1 MSMES
6 LPFLG
11 FRVLG
16 VDTKNSNPK
25 FTGKYQVF
33 HYTFLFNAYLV
44 SFIGE
49 KREQIGALEKER
61 QSVYNRNRHKKSGAL
76 NAQAREI
83 SARIKPLRA
92 ELSIAKAALKKIP
105 KLKEVIEA
113 ERQAETAVI
122 TKNRERRHAR

>member
-33 HYTFLFNAYLV
+33 HYTFLFNAYDNSLNCQ
-44 SFIGE
+44 SDIE
-49 KREQIGALEKER
+49 KI
-61 QSVYNRNRHKKSGAL
+61 
-76 NAQAREI
+76 
-83 SARIKPLRA
+83 
-92 ELSIAKAALKKIP
+92 
-105 KLKEVIEA
+105 
-113 ERQAETAVI
+113 
-122 TKNRERRHAR
+122 

>member
-33 HYTFLFNAYLV
+33 HYTFLFNAY
-44 SFIGE
+44 SFSCKTPGFMAL
-49 KREQIGALEKER
+49 QI
-61 QSVYNRNRHKKSGAL
+61 QV
-76 NAQAREI
+76 
-83 SARIKPLRA
+83 
-92 ELSIAKAALKKIP
+92 
-105 KLKEVIEA
+105 
-113 ERQAETAVI
+113 
-122 TKNRERRHAR
+122 

>member
-33 HYTFLFNAYLV
+33 HYTFLFNAYFV
-44 SFIGE
+44 KCDFFVFY
-49 KREQIGALEKER
+49 R
-61 QSVYNRNRHKKSGAL
+61 
-76 NAQAREI
+76 
-83 SARIKPLRA
+83 
-92 ELSIAKAALKKIP
+92 
-105 KLKEVIEA
+105 
-113 ERQAETAVI
+113 
-122 TKNRERRHAR
+122 

>member
-33 HYTFLFNAYLV
+33 HYTFLFNAYV
-44 SFIGE
+44 IGDTYSVKQRFYFWFHGE
-49 KREQIGALEKER
+49 K
-61 QSVYNRNRHKKSGAL
+61 
-76 NAQAREI
+76 
-83 SARIKPLRA
+83 
-92 ELSIAKAALKKIP
+92 
-105 KLKEVIEA
+105 
-113 ERQAETAVI
+113 
-122 TKNRERRHAR
+122 